1 MLERFYDLLTQRTG
15 IVRTIDS
22 RLEFAARYRSQ
33 EAVTQVGYDASGGGI
48 PHPTATE
55 RRNLLGW
62 PAGFGTAEMA
72 IWGYLLGDPVEW
84 AADGLMDSPP
94 HATILNEPAWTHW
107 GAGHHSAFKP
117 GDDTSN
123 PLLERHYFL
132 LWFSIG
138 VPAVKAIVYN
148 GTSTTDALS
157 ASYLSA
163 KYAAPLFPVQKSL
176 IPATIRTAIED
187 LDPLE
192 ILVIGGTGVV
202 DESVA
207 TALTTIAPVKRI
219 AGADRYA
226 TAVEVSRA

>member
-62 PAGFGTAEMA
+62 PSGFGTAELA
-72 IWGYLLGDPVEW
+72 TWNYLFHDPVQ
-84 AADGLMDSPP
+84 AAVHGLMNSPD
-94 HATILNEPAWTHW
+94 HRAILIEPAWDHW
-107 GAGHHSAFKP
+107 GAGIHTTWKP
-117 GDDTSN
+117 GDEQT
-123 PLLERHYFL
+123 PLNARHYFL
-132 LWFSIG
+132 IWFSIG
-138 VPAVKAIVYN
+138 APAVKAIVYN

-163 KYAAPLFPVQKSL
+163 KYAAPLFPVTKSS
-176 IPATIRTAIED
+176 IPPVIRAAIED

-207 TALTTIAPVKRI
+207 TALTTIAPVKRV
-219 AGADRYA
+219 AGSDRYT